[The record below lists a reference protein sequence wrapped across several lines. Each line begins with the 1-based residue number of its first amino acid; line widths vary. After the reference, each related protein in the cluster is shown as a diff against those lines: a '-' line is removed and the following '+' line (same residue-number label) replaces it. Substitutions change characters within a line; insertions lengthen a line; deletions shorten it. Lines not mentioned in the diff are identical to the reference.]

1 LAVVLA
7 VLICGILPSIPE
19 DLVHFFFVPVFFV
32 LPFHDS
38 LCCPVFY
45 KDWLMKEK
53 EDIVTRLIQSK
64 MKKKTLNRSESW
76 KRVWNIN
83 IYEQCK
89 LGPSTLLSF
98 FSAVC

>member
-64 MKKKTLNRSESW
+64 MKKKKPLIDQNHGNEFGISIFMS
-76 KRVWNIN
+76 NAN
-83 IYEQCK
+83 
-89 LGPSTLLSF
+89 
-98 FSAVC
+98 

>member
-64 MKKKTLNRSESW
+64 MKKKN
-76 KRVWNIN
+76 
-83 IYEQCK
+83 
-89 LGPSTLLSF
+89 P
-98 FSAVC
+98 

>member
-1 LAVVLA
+1 
-7 VLICGILPSIPE
+7 
-19 DLVHFFFVPVFFV
+19 
-32 LPFHDS
+32 
-38 LCCPVFY
+38 
-45 KDWLMKEK
+45 MKEK

-64 MKKKTLNRSESW
+64 MKKKKTLNSSESW

-89 LGPSTLLSF
+89 LGPSTLLAF

>member
-1 LAVVLA
+1 MNYEGLKSSDRIEDGAQDSLVPVSVSEVSNLFLAVVLA

-64 MKKKTLNRSESW
+64 MKKKN
-76 KRVWNIN
+76 
-83 IYEQCK
+83 
-89 LGPSTLLSF
+89 P
-98 FSAVC
+98 